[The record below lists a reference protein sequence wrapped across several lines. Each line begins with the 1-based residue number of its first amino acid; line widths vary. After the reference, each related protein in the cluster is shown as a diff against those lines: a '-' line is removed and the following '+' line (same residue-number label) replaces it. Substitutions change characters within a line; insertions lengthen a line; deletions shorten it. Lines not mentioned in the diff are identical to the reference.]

1 MSTAKTLAEMM
12 KKRVTGDST
21 NAPLPPSVLVHNP
34 PVQQPQSI
42 MYNPP
47 MTLTQQTTQPKP
59 LVNVV
64 HHPTQTVPLNPPPKN
79 QQPTVQVS
87 QQTREMMQ
95 FVTKAATPEQRQ
107 HLQIVQKAYT
117 EKKVTMEQVIE
128 EFSKIARDQ
137 QQAMTMKKPET
148 ITSVQTSVPMVVQN
162 TEQQQ
167 VDLFLKFQS
176 STYEEKK
183 ILLKNNPSLKE
194 FLTKKLAA
202 MKKSETTTGEP
213 LPQTK
218 PAPMKGND
226 LLAPPSSLTDTRSK
240 KKGKPKAPPKEKN
253 TAATVEHEEDAG
265 NVIDIDK
272 EEENIIGYD
281 DNETDDI
288 EIAYESK
295 KSTDLLSRSHLKN
308 KLERVCQENGSK
320 VQIEE
325 VYEFLNSATRH
336 FLQGMIEQLTRISEI
351 RRRKFTS
358 AKETSRK
365 EFELFDKMRGV
376 RDETIVF
383 EKTDNVD
390 KKKKLEVKDPKLL
403 IEEEKKKM
411 EQTTNILD
419 MALGL
424 GPTKKRKAVDT
435 SILPEPKKT
444 VIQTIPTS
452 KYTIIADDI
461 IKYMEVPKR
470 TKKSKLLHNVLLKR
484 K

>member
-176 STYEEKK
+176 STHEEKK
-183 ILLKNNPSLKE
+183 ILLKNNPALKE
-194 FLTKKLAA
+194 FVTKTLAA
-202 MKKSETTTGEP
+202 KKKSETTTGEP

-288 EIAYESK
+288 EIGRDQRQQQLDWFLKFQS
-295 KSTDLLSRSHLKN
+295 ST
-308 KLERVCQENGSK
+308 
-320 VQIEE
+320 
-325 VYEFLNSATRH
+325 Y
-336 FLQGMIEQLTRISEI
+336 
-351 RRRKFTS
+351 
-358 AKETSRK
+358 
-365 EFELFDKMRGV
+365 
-376 RDETIVF
+376 
-383 EKTDNVD
+383 
-390 KKKKLEVKDPKLL
+390 
-403 IEEEKKKM
+403 EEKKILLKYNPALK
-411 EQTTNILD
+411 EFVTKTLAAKKKSETTTGEPLPQTKPVP
-419 MALGL
+419 MAVPISNSRMKGIIWVAPPLSLTDTPSSKKGNPKAPPKEKNTATTVEHETDEGDPTL

-435 SILPEPKKT
+435 TILPEPKKT
-444 VIQTIPTS
+444 VVETVPTS
-452 KYTIIADDI
+452 KDTTFDDVF
-461 IKYMEVPKR
+461 KNTEVPKR
-470 TKKSKLLHNVLLKR
+470 TKK
-484 K
+484 